1 MANQF
6 TYSGALER
14 LKAKLQWEDESLTE
28 IEERFRLMGILYFA
42 AVTIDHF
49 EQAIKRAE
57 QAIIIRELADVDF
70 DHWTNINNWDLPE
83 WMSPEDLK
91 DAHLWRAWNIQN
103 NREYI
108 GAKLANDITG
118 LLPAAPK
125 MEEYNDIV
133 ARNDMNKFLQLFQGV
148 YFNSHQLRTAI
159 CQAIE
164 ALIATLKNLQ
174 AALLQ
179 ERTDEEYAQ
188 WYTGLSSEFQF
199 RLITD
204 ISKRY
209 EISKSQRILPINR
222 DWLME
227 RLGNAAQ
234 VFWATPLMQA
244 LKENCTNNECKN
256 QTIHFDIPELSK
268 DHQRKFFHLLL
279 EFSSY
284 GDSGFVFDK
293 PAQAGKFLYRLY
305 LTMHEQALV
314 DYFAFQVFAIRV
326 GADLASYPPTATAKP
341 KKKEDV
347 QVDKNY
353 MTFCMADI
361 NVGHVNLLR
370 QKLIEFGWIPKDTQ
384 PDAFSNLFSGTPNN
398 TKIVW
403 TGKVGKGTLAYLF
416 KKMEEQQKIT
426 VPQSYNINPILEA
439 HFVDKNGKYLTGLH
453 KGKDA
458 LRHLPNIQKCLDVL
472 YLDVDFD

>member
-70 DHWTNINNWDLPE
+70 DYWTNINNWDLPE
-83 WMSPEDLK
+83 WMSPVELK
-91 DAHLWRAWNIQN
+91 EAHLQRAWNIHN

-108 GAKLANDITG
+108 SAKLANDITG

-188 WYTGLSSEFQF
+188 WYAGLSSEFQF

-209 EISKSQRILPINR
+209 ETSKSQRILPINR

-284 GDSGFVFDK
+284 GDNGFVFDK

-326 GADLASYPPTATAKP
+326 GADLASYPPVVTAAKA
-341 KKKEDV
+341 KKKEDEPE
-347 QVDKNY
+347 KKTI
-353 MTFCMADI
+353 TFKLGNI
-361 NVGHVNLLR
+361 TEGHLQILR
-370 QKLIEFGWIPKDTQ
+370 LKLIEVRWIAKDTQ
-384 PDAFSNLFSGTPNN
+384 LDDFVNLFTGKANL

-403 TGKVGKGTLAYLF
+403 TEEVGKGMLVFLF
-416 KKMEEQQKIT
+416 AMMAKQHHIV
-426 VPQSYNINPILEA
+426 VPKNHSLNTILEH
-439 HFVDKNGKYLTGLH
+439 HFIDEDGNYLSGLH
-453 KGKDA
+453 SSKPTEKFM
-458 LRHLPNIQKCLDVL
+458 PIVKECLDIL
-472 YLDVDFD
+472 QIEIATD